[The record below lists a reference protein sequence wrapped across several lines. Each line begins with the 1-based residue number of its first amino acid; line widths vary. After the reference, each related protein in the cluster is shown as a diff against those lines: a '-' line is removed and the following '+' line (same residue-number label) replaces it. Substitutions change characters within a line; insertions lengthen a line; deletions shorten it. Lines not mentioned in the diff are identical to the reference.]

1 MQTLIQAFKYKGLLI
16 IEKADKYFYM
26 SVFKYCVMYILSVYS
41 INTFFFMN
49 ILVMTACDGLIHQYK
64 YE

>member
-1 MQTLIQAFKYKGLLI
+1 M
-16 IEKADKYFYM
+16 IEIRAGKYFYM
-26 SVFKYCVMYILSVYS
+26 SVFKYCFMYILSVYS

-49 ILVMTACDGLIHQYK
+49 VLVMTACDGLIQQYK